1 MSRQKYL
8 DSSGINAYPS
18 AHALHGLRRGS
29 AEMAITVVNKSHS
42 ATKSGPGRVHAQ
54 GHKKATPVK
63 AKGAGI
69 GFEQRVAPEA
79 KRERRKVI
87 KAIGVRQYKRR
98 DRRGNAANVKGF
110 DQTEAA

>member
-1 MSRQKYL
+1 MAA
-8 DSSGINAYPS
+8 AYHW

-54 GHKKATPVK
+54 GHKKASPVK
-63 AKGAGI
+63 ASGAGV
-69 GFEQRVAPEA
+69 GFVQRVASKA
-79 KRERRKVI
+79 KRERRAVI
-87 KAIGVRQYKRR
+87 AAIGVRQYKRR
-98 DRRGNAANVKGF
+98 DRRGNAANTKGF